1 MAKRSR
7 PDANRT
13 NIIFV
18 RHGKT
23 PTTGRVLPGRAKGL
37 DLSDEGRL
45 EAQTVA
51 KTLASGV
58 PNISAIYASPLERTR
73 QTAAPIAAAF
83 GLKTQIEKGVIECDF
98 GDWTGAELKTLSKL
112 PEWKTVQSNPSA
124 FRFPAGESFLEMQAR
139 TSEATSKLARSHRG
153 ETIVVVSH
161 ADPIKTIAATAMGVP
176 LDLFQRIAIFTCSMT
191 IISYGD
197 APLVVA
203 VNAKSVESL
212 IQQ

>member
-23 PTTGRVLPGRAKGL
+23 PTTGHLLPGRAKGL
-37 DLSDEGRL
+37 HLSDEGRQ
-45 EAQTVA
+45 EAEVVA
-51 KTLASGV
+51 KALASGLPKV
-58 PNISAIYASPLERTR
+58 SAVYASPLERTR
-73 QTAAPIAAAF
+73 QTAAPISSAF

-98 GDWTGAELKTLSKL
+98 GDWTGAELKTLFKL
-112 PEWKTVQSNPSA
+112 PEWKTVQNNPSA
-124 FRFPAGESFLEMQAR
+124 FRFPNGESFLEMQAR
-139 TSEATSKLARSHRG
+139 TSEATSKLSRRHPG

-176 LDLFQRIAIFTCSMT
+176 LDLFQRIAVSTCSMT

-197 APLVVA
+197 TPMVLT
-203 VNAKSVESL
+203 VNAKSLESL
-212 IQQ
+212 LPQ